1 MRTFFVAL
9 VPALWLIWLAFWIVA
24 AIGTKQT
31 VRRENRSSRLGHG
44 IPMLVGA
51 LLLGVPHILGG
62 ALEQRFH
69 AHTFGWFLFGAVLT
83 ALGLGFAMAARLWL
97 GGNWS
102 ANVTLK
108 QGHELIR
115 SGPYAF
121 VRHPIYTGLLLALAG
136 TVIVVGRWRAVIA
149 LVVLLAGLIFK
160 IGVEERFMAEQFGE
174 AYARYRSQV
183 AALIPFVV

>member
-1 MRTFFVAL
+1 
-9 VPALWLIWLAFWIVA
+9 
-24 AIGTKQT
+24 
-31 VRRENRSSRLGHG
+31 
-44 IPMLVGA
+44 
-51 LLLGVPHILGG
+51 
-62 ALEQRFH
+62 
-69 AHTFGWFLFGAVLT
+69 
-83 ALGLGFAMAARLWL
+83 
-97 GGNWS
+97 
-102 ANVTLK
+102 
-108 QGHELIR
+108 LIR

-160 IGVEERFMAEQFGE
+160 IGVEERFMTEQFGE